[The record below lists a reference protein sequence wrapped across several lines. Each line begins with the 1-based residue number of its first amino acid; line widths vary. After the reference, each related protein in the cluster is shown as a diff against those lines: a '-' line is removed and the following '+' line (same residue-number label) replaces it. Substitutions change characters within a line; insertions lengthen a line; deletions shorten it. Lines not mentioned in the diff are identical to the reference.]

1 MRLEKEKSDLL
12 ATLPWSPL
20 IASSAKKFQIKKLF
34 GQDYYLVLV
43 TDLRNVWLE
52 HAKAT
57 DIYERA
63 LESEIAIVKPDSNSS
78 PALIKILATFLDHV
92 QEITESS
99 DKLEIV
105 CSRQVGFARV
115 PWSFR
120 CQQMASGGS
129 TASLLDG
136 PETLYKHVTG
146 PSLALG
152 ASYHLRYTQQ
162 RQKLI
167 AMSQEL
173 IHLHEIMMKA
183 GLGSSNSKIGQI
195 LSDAQELVQLKET
208 IQDEAA
214 KANNIPQLL
223 TAPVADLMIHATQSI
238 MVHSDFETCAAP
250 AFENAEEVPSQL
262 PLEEDLIIAAGLS
275 NNLRRTRHGL
285 PTSAEEDLLSLKA
298 NKEKQREKR
307 TALRES
313 LAQQSKNNT
322 NKRKRLL

>member
-1 MRLEKEKSDLL
+1 MLLEKEKSDLL
-12 ATLPWSPL
+12 AALPWSPL
-20 IASSAKKFQIKKLF
+20 MAPSAQKFQIKRLF

-52 HAKAT
+52 HAKST

-63 LESEIAIVKPDSNSS
+63 LQSEIAIVKPDAESS

-105 CSRQVGFARV
+105 CTRQVGFATV
-115 PWSFR
+115 PWSFQ

-129 TASLLDG
+129 TESWLDG
-136 PETLYKHVTG
+136 PDTLYKHVTG

-162 RQKLI
+162 RQKLMT
-167 AMSQEL
+167 MSQEL
-173 IHLHEIMMKA
+173 SHLHENMMKA

-214 KANNIPQLL
+214 KANDIPQLL
-223 TAPVADLMIHATQSI
+223 TTSVAELMIHATKSI
-238 MVHSDFETCAAP
+238 KMHYDFGACAAP
-250 AFENAEEVPSQL
+250 AYNDADEVPSGL

-275 NNLRRTRHGL
+275 NNLRRRRL
-285 PTSAEEDLLSLKA
+285 PSSTEEDLLSPKT
-298 NKEKQREKR
+298 NREKQREKR